1 MIVTMKDV
9 VKRYNTFTALDH
21 LTLNLEK
28 GETLG
33 LLGPNGA
40 GKSTTIK
47 VLTGLISANA
57 GEIKVFGSDMRSK
70 ANMIAVRKRM
80 GIVPQDLALYETIS
94 ARDNLEY
101 FGKLYG
107 VHGAEL
113 KSRVDDTLEVLGLT
127 DVQKKAPK
135 KFSGGMKRRL
145 NIGCAI
151 IHKPELLILDEPTV
165 GIDPQSRN
173 HILDFVEEIAKQN
186 TTVIYTSHYMEEVER
201 VCSQVCIM
209 DTGRVIADG
218 TVDEIARRSIFEEVT
233 TLEVKDPASSLI
245 ENIKKIADV
254 IDCKTVGNQ
263 NSVLTITTKV
273 DSHNL
278 ARILEVATPYTI
290 VGVAAKK
297 PTLEDAFLALTGK
310 SLRDEGGE

>member
-1 MIVTMKDV
+1 MKDV
-9 VKRYNTFTALDH
+9 VKRYNNFTALDR
-21 LTLNLEK
+21 LNLELRP

-40 GKSTTIK
+40 GKTTTIK
-47 VLTGLISANA
+47 ILTGLTAATSGEVLLFGKAQGGANGA
-57 GEIKVFGSDMRSK
+57 TGIEAK
-70 ANMIAVRKRM
+70 KRM
-80 GIVPQDLALYETIS
+80 GLVPQDIALYETLS

-113 KSRVDDTLEVLGLT
+113 KKRVDNALDVLGLA

-151 IHKPELLILDEPTV
+151 IHRPELLILDEPTV
-165 GIDPQSRN
+165 GVDPQSRN
-173 HILDFVEEIAKQN
+173 HILDFISEIARQG

-201 VCSQVCIM
+201 VCSRVCIM
-209 DTGRVIADG
+209 DAGKAVAEG
-218 TVDEIARRSIFEEVT
+218 SVDEIARKAVFEEIT
-233 TLEVKDPASSLI
+233 TLEVGEPAPSLS
-245 ENIKKIADV
+245 ENIKKIEGVSRCESDKRGRVFTVTSAADS
-254 IDCKTVGNQ
+254 Q
-263 NSVLTITTKV
+263 
-273 DSHNL
+273 NL
-278 ARILEVATPYTI
+278 ARILEVATPYVLLSVT
-290 VGVAAKK
+290 AKK

-310 SLRDEGGE
+310 KLRDEGEG

>member
-1 MIVTMKDV
+1 MLVQMKDI
-9 VKRYNTFTALDH
+9 VKRYNTFTAIDH
-21 LTLNLEK
+21 LTLEVAK

-47 VLTGLISANA
+47 TLTGLTHANS
-57 GEIKVFGSDMRSK
+57 GEVKVFGYDIRVKSQAIEAR
-70 ANMIAVRKRM
+70 RKM
-80 GIVPQDLALYETIS
+80 GVVPQDLALYETLS

-101 FGKLYG
+101 FGKMYG
-107 VHGAEL
+107 VHGAKL
-113 KSRVDDTLEVLGLT
+113 KKRVDETLEILGLT

-173 HILDFVEEIAKQN
+173 HILDFVEKTASEG

-201 VCSQVCIM
+201 VASRVCIM
-209 DTGRVIADG
+209 DAGRIIADG
-218 TVDEIARRSIFEEVT
+218 TVDEIAKSSIFEEIT
-233 TLEVKDPASSLI
+233 TIEVKESAADLI
-245 ENIKKIADV
+245 ENIKKIAGV
-254 IDCKTVGNQ
+254 IGCKFTNGSENIFTV
-263 NSVLTITTKV
+263 TTKAG
-273 DSHNL
+273 SYNL
-278 ARILEVATPYTI
+278 ARILEVASPHTI
-290 VGVAAKK
+290 LSVSTNK

-310 SLRDEGGE
+310 SLRDDGGE

>member
-1 MIVTMKDV
+1 MFVTMQDV

-21 LTLNLEK
+21 LTLSLQK

-47 VLTGLISANA
+47 VLTGLTSANA
-57 GEIKVFGSDMRSK
+57 GEVKVFGEEMRGK
-70 ANMIAVRKRM
+70 TNIIEIRKRM
-80 GIVPQDLALYETIS
+80 GIVPQDLALYETLS

-107 VHGAEL
+107 VHGGEL
-113 KSRVDDTLEVLGLT
+113 KKRVDETLDILGLA

-151 IHKPELLILDEPTV
+151 IHKPDLLILDEPTV

-173 HILDFVEEIAKQN
+173 HILDFVAETAKQG
-186 TTVIYTSHYMEEVER
+186 TTVIYTSHYMEEVEKLCTR
-201 VCSQVCIM
+201 VCIM

-218 TVDEIARRSIFEEVT
+218 TVDEIASRSIFEEVT
-233 TLEVKDPASSLI
+233 TIEIKEPAPSLV
-245 ENIKKIADV
+245 ESIKKIQGVLSCAATDS
-254 IDCKTVGNQ
+254 GNKII
-263 NSVLTITTKV
+263 SIKSKSG
-273 DSHNL
+273 SHNL
-278 ARILEVATPYTI
+278 ARILEVAAPYTLL
-290 VGVAAKK
+290 GVSTQK
-297 PTLEDAFLALTGK
+297 PTLEDAFLSLTGK